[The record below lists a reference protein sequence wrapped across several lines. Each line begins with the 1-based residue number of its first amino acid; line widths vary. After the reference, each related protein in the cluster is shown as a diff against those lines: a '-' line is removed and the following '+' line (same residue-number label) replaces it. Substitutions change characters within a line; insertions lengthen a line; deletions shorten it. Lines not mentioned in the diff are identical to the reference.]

1 MAIASL
7 KIKIMPKTADEI
19 EAIKKSVEENLTKL
33 GGKNISFQLEEI
45 AFGLKAI
52 IATFAWPEQMDT
64 EQAENAIRIVE
75 GVSSLDI
82 IDYRRAFG

>member
-7 KIKIMPKTADEI
+7 KIKIMPETAEKI
-19 EAIKKSVEENLTKL
+19 EEIKKSVIENLTKL
-33 GGKNISFQLEEI
+33 NAKNISFELEPI

-52 IATFAWPEQMDT
+52 IATFAWPEQQET
-64 EQAENAIRIVE
+64 EQAENAIRQVE

>member
-7 KIKIMPKTADEI
+7 KIKIMPETADKI
-19 EAIKKSVEENLTKL
+19 EAIKKNTEENLTKL
-33 GGKNISFQLEEI
+33 GAKNISFELEPI

-64 EQAENAIRIVE
+64 EQAENAIKQVE

>member
-1 MAIASL
+1 MPETAE
-7 KIKIMPKTADEI
+7 KIEG
-19 EAIKKSVEENLTKL
+19 IKKAVEENLTKL
-33 GGKNISFQLEEI
+33 NAKNISFELEPI

-52 IATFAWPEQMDT
+52 IATFAWPEELDT
-64 EQAENAIRIVE
+64 DKAENAIKSVS